1 MLRADLILGIILA
14 VAFGYM
20 LVDLQGMR
28 WQAAVAPGLTA
39 AAGLFLVVWHLIGTG
54 VRLWRPPPC
63 DAPQDAASYD
73 IEDALP
79 IAGFLLAVC
88 MVLLL
93 GFAIGG
99 ALFVFLSVLGT
110 TRGRWVVSLVCAAP
124 VYPFFEL
131 AIDRGLGV
139 VMFEGLLFRWFSG

>member
-14 VAFGYM
+14 VVFGYM
-20 LVDLQGMR
+20 LVHLQGMR

-39 AAGLFLVVWHLIGTG
+39 AAGLFLVACHLIGTG
-54 VRLWRPPPC
+54 VRLWRAPPG
-63 DAPQDAASYD
+63 DGPQDGASYD
-73 IEDALP
+73 IEDILP
-79 IAGFLLAVC
+79 IAGFLLSVG

-110 TRGRWVVSLVCAAP
+110 TRGRWGVAMVCAAP
-124 VYPFFEL
+124 VHPFFEFG
-131 AIDRGLGV
+131 IDRGLGI
-139 VMFEGLLFRWFSG
+139 VMFEGLLLRWFSG